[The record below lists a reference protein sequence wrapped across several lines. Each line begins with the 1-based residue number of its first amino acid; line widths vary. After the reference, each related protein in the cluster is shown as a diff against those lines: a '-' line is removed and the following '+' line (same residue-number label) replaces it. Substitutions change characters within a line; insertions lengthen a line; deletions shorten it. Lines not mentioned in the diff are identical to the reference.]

1 MSTRALLRNMRVA
14 YRPAN
19 LLAARTF
26 TVSAQQHKTATDAV
40 KQAADKVDRTV
51 ADAAIKG
58 LEGVEKM
65 RDVTKD
71 VAEKVGIR
79 TEKAAADAEVETK
92 ATATKA
98 KVRGEHAKEEAKAGV
113 RETADKVKEAT
124 R

>member
-1 MSTRALLRNMRVA
+1 MSTRALRNLRFA
-14 YRPAN
+14 CRPAN
-19 LLAARTF
+19 LLAVRTF
-26 TVSAQQHKTATDAV
+26 TISTQRHKTATDTV

-51 ADAAIKG
+51 ANAAIKG
-58 LEGVEKM
+58 LEGVEKV

-71 VAEKVGIR
+71 VAEKVGIK
-79 TEKAAADAEVETK
+79 TENAAADAEVETK